1 MKAATTLDA
10 LLTLSAPAAAQ
21 DSKYA
26 GTRMSVTG
34 PASEKKARSPPM
46 ATVKSSPAPPTE
58 KAQHGSQG
66 TSEEETNGV
75 NSATSNSH

>member
-1 MKAATTLDA
+1 MKAATTLAA

-26 GTRMSVTG
+26 GTGMSVTG
-34 PASEKKARSPPM
+34 PASEKKAPTAPTAPLEATSVPP
-46 ATVKSSPAPPTE
+46 ADKV
-58 KAQHGSQG
+58 QHGSNG